1 MMELCGADLCGGL
14 VQRKSTPL
22 HHAAKHG
29 HSESVQLLL
38 AAKGNVNAKGYVS
51 ASPFANMME
60 LYGAELSVGSC
71 RGREHRCT
79 TLLSMV
85 TVSQC
90 STCSLPRPIS
100 MLRTMC
106 VPLSLSNILNESCGS
121 ELCVGLMQSK
131 ETALDLA
138 QQVGPSRHAQE
149 KAKCVK
155 LLKTAELG
163 THGCGC
169 RIA

>member
-1 MMELCGADLCGGL
+1 MQG
-14 VQRKSTPL
+14 KWTSL
-22 HHAAKHG
+22 HLAAGRSRISRG
-29 HSESVQLLL
+29 HRESLQLLL
-38 AAKGNVNAKGYVS
+38 AANGNPNAKLEGGGTPLHMAAELDQGSSEAMQLLLVAKGNVNAEGYVS
-51 ASPFANMME
+51 ASPFASMME

-106 VPLSLSNILNESCGS
+106 VPLSL
-121 ELCVGLMQSK
+121 
-131 ETALDLA
+131 
-138 QQVGPSRHAQE
+138 
-149 KAKCVK
+149 
-155 LLKTAELG
+155 
-163 THGCGC
+163 
-169 RIA
+169 